1 MAIIGAGIGGLTL
14 AIALRRRGIRA
25 AVYERADELRE
36 VGAAVALSANG
47 TRVLH
52 ALGLRAPLDA
62 ASAVPTELIY
72 RHWRE
77 GGRVASFTA
86 GEAYAERFGSPYCGV
101 HRADL
106 QAVLAEA
113 CGPQDLHLDHRLVG
127 ISTENRGHELEFANG
142 VVAHADLVVGA
153 DGVHSTTR
161 RWVADAEP
169 AAYSGTSGFRGLIH
183 REEMPS
189 LPDPDAIQFWMGPG
203 AHVLHYPIGDGSFV
217 NFLAVVDDPATWPG
231 SSWVA
236 DVSPDLLREPFTGWH
251 PGVREMIEA
260 TSLHKRWALFGQS
273 PLRRW
278 HRDGI
283 VLLGDAAHAMLP
295 HHGQGA
301 NQSIEDAAT
310 LASLLHRFA
319 PEQALPRYE
328 RLRRARTRAVQ
339 RSSWVASALLHLP
352 DGPEADERDRR
363 LAAIPDTL
371 QWIHEHDAEA
381 AANACG

>member
-62 ASAVPTELIY
+62 ASTVPTELIY

-86 GEAYAERFGSPYCGV
+86 GEAYAERFGAPYCGV

-189 LPDPDAIQFWMGPG
+189 LPDPDAIQFWMG
-203 AHVLHYPIGDGSFV
+203 
-217 NFLAVVDDPATWPG
+217 
-231 SSWVA
+231 
-236 DVSPDLLREPFTGWH
+236 
-251 PGVREMIEA
+251 
-260 TSLHKRWALFGQS
+260 
-273 PLRRW
+273 
-278 HRDGI
+278 
-283 VLLGDAAHAMLP
+283 
-295 HHGQGA
+295 
-301 NQSIEDAAT
+301 
-310 LASLLHRFA
+310 
-319 PEQALPRYE
+319 
-328 RLRRARTRAVQ
+328 RARTCCTTRSATA
-339 RSSWVASALLHLP
+339 RSSTSSPWWTIRPPGRVPAGSPTSHRTCSANPSP
-352 DGPEADERDRR
+352 DGTR
-363 LAAIPDTL
+363 
-371 QWIHEHDAEA
+371 
-381 AANACG
+381 ACAR